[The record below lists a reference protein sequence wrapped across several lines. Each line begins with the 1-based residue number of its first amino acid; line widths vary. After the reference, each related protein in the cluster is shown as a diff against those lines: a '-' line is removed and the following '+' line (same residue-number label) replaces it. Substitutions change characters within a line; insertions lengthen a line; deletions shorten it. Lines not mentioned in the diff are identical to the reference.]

1 MLDKILET
9 AKDLKLSEENMIER
23 IFVFDHCVLRSCFIG
38 WRENYGRMREKYE
51 RNGYVMPKICVPVS
65 SRMHAWVKPRQVSSL
80 EGGVTRIIATED
92 SFRIFL
98 ESNGTLSP
106 MAVMESK
113 ICSEYYLKLVVRD

>member
-1 MLDKILET
+1 VSFVVV
-9 AKDLKLSEENMIER
+9 LSDGGR
-23 IFVFDHCVLRSCFIG
+23 IMGECVKSMKGMGI
-38 WRENYGRMREKYE
+38 
-51 RNGYVMPKICVPVS
+51 YVMPKILCTGIIMHAC
-65 SRMHAWVKPRQVSSL
+65 MHAWVKPRQVSSL

-113 ICSEYYLKLVVRD
+113 ICSEDYLKLVVRD